1 MKAESTENYNLEF
14 NSRTEIVKQEI
25 RDKGTEKSWR
35 TINII
40 HRLFWTFV
48 FPETIIFFY
57 DSQT

>member
-1 MKAESTENYNLEF
+1 MYMKAESTENYNLEF

-35 TINII
+35 NINII

-48 FPETIIFFY
+48 FPETIIFL
-57 DSQT
+57 